1 MSESRLS
8 RMTREGG
15 SRRRTADAAPARG
28 TESTAPAPPAAPEAP
43 FRGMAPASVS
53 LLSLGA
59 ELNRLLDHLCRR
71 RGSVT
76 FSQYQ
81 LLALLRLTHPDP
93 REPWEL
99 GRGLGSGS
107 AQVTALLDSLERAEL
122 LERRAHGGD
131 RRRRWVHL
139 TDEGLRTVE
148 ALAAQVRALEKHVYA
163 HLGDAG
169 TAALGREA
177 EILRAVVSEL
187 TVADLSFLLVADPGH
202 RPDADGA

>member
-1 MSESRLS
+1 MSG
-8 RMTREGG
+8 EGG
-15 SRRRTADAAPARG
+15 AHRTAAER
-28 TESTAPAPPAAPEAP
+28 PPATGPPED
-43 FRGMAPASVS
+43 FRGLGRTTAS

-59 ELNRLLDHLCRR
+59 ELARVLDHLCRR

-81 LLALLRLTHPDP
+81 LLALLRLTHPAP

-107 AQVTALLDSLERAEL
+107 AQVTALLDSLERAGL

-139 TDEGLRTVE
+139 TDAGLACVE
-148 ALAAQVRALEKHVYA
+148 ALAAQVRALEEHVFG
-163 HLGDAG
+163 HLGDG
-169 TAALGREA
+169 RRTAALGQAA
-177 EILRAVVSEL
+177 ERLRAVISEL
-187 TVADLSFLLVADPGH
+187 TASDLSFTLLADPGR
-202 RPDADGA
+202 RPDGEEV

>member
-1 MSESRLS
+1 VSESRLS
-8 RMTREGG
+8 GMSGEGG
-15 SRRRTADAAPARG
+15 PRRSSG
-28 TESTAPAPPAAPEAP
+28 APPGRAAATEP
-43 FRGMAPASVS
+43 FRGLGPTTIS

-59 ELNRLLDHLCRR
+59 ELNRLLDHLTRR

-93 REPWEL
+93 REPREL

-107 AQVTALLDSLERAEL
+107 AQVTALLDSLERAGL

-139 TDEGLRTVE
+139 TDEGVQTVE
-148 ALAAQVRALEKHVYA
+148 ALAAQVRALEEHVFN
-163 HLGDAG
+163 HLGDVRRAS
-169 TAALGREA
+169 ALGQAA
-177 EILRAVVSEL
+177 ERLRAVISEL
-187 TVADLSFLLVADPGH
+187 TAADLSFALLAEPGR
-202 RPDADGA
+202 RPDGEEV

>member
-1 MSESRLS
+1 M
-8 RMTREGG
+8 
-15 SRRRTADAAPARG
+15 
-28 TESTAPAPPAAPEAP
+28 
-43 FRGMAPASVS
+43 S

-59 ELNRLLDHLCRR
+59 ELNRLLDHICRR

-81 LLALLRLTHPDP
+81 LLALLRLTHPEP

-139 TDEGLRTVE
+139 TGEGLATVE
-148 ALAAQVRALEKHVYA
+148 ALAERVRVLERHVFA
-163 HLGDAG
+163 HLGDAR

-177 EILRAVVSEL
+177 EVLRAVISEL
-187 TVADLSFLLVADPGH
+187 SASDPSFGLMAEPGR
-202 RPDADGA
+202 RPDGEEV

>member
-1 MSESRLS
+1 MS
-8 RMTREGG
+8 REGAP
-15 SRRRTADAAPARG
+15 RR
-28 TESTAPAPPAAPEAP
+28 PPAVPEVP
-43 FRGMAPASVS
+43 FRGLGPATTS

-139 TDEGLRTVE
+139 TAEGIATVE
-148 ALAAQVRALEKHVYA
+148 LLATQVRRLEAHVFG
-163 HLGDAG
+163 HLGDER
-169 TAALGREA
+169 TAALGGEA
-177 EILRAVVSEL
+177 ERLRALISEL
-187 TVADLSFLLVADPGH
+187 TASDLSFLLLAEPGH
-202 RPDADGA
+202 RPDGEEV

>member
-1 MSESRLS
+1 MSESRLFA
-8 RMTREGG
+8 MTGEGG
-15 SRRRTADAAPARG
+15 SRRRAAG
-28 TESTAPAPPAAPEAP
+28 AAPERAAA
-43 FRGMAPASVS
+43 FRGLGPTTTS
-53 LLSLGA
+53 LLSLGT
-59 ELNRLLDHLCRR
+59 ELNRLLDHLTRR
-71 RGSVT
+71 RGSVNL
-76 FSQYQ
+76 SQYQ

-148 ALAAQVRALEKHVYA
+148 GLAAQVRALEEHVFA
-163 HLGDAG
+163 HLGDQRR
-169 TAALGREA
+169 TAALGAAA
-177 EILRAVVSEL
+177 ERLRAVISEL
-187 TVADLSFLLVADPGH
+187 TASDLSFALLADPG
-202 RPDADGA
+202 RPPDGEEV